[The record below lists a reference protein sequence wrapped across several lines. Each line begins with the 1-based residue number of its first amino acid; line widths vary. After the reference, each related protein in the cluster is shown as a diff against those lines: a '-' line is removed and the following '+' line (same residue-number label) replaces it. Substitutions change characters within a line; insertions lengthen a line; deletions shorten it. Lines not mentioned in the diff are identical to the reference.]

1 MLTYVCVTLID
12 IHLYIKAHKG
22 HHQTQMYK
30 VGGQESEF
38 FIGMKETLPHTFL
51 QYNYTSVLKN
61 PSNAAVITDN
71 VKLCAYAV
79 AF

>member
-1 MLTYVCVTLID
+1 
-12 IHLYIKAHKG
+12 
-22 HHQTQMYK
+22 MYK